1 LNATISEAEKL
12 IENKMSQRLKKPFYV
27 AKGTQSEIKKLLNK
41 LRNKWQEARRT
52 ESMFLER
59 SKDWLNVKILLSNKN
74 AEDEPP
80 RDTY

>member
-1 LNATISEAEKL
+1 MN
-12 IENKMSQRLKKPFYV
+12 QRLKKPFYV

-41 LRNKWQEARRT
+41 LRKMWQEARRT
-52 ESMFLER
+52 ESTFLER
-59 SKDWLNVKILLSNKN
+59 NKDWLNVKILLSSKN